1 MHYCSVEV
9 ESATC
14 SRSAPP
20 VPSVAPLPSAPQFAF
35 QHHLKP
41 RPTPVPIL
49 SPHTSSWLWNEA
61 EEERLRQE
69 ELEEELEDSLEELSE
84 GINVLQILEQAYD
97 RTIKA
102 HVAPA
107 VTSPSPL
114 PEYNDGRT
122 PLPSISRSAPS
133 SSPSGPLSQAP
144 VEHVPLMSG
153 SSTALLAVLDHAPRQ
168 AASYAAAAK
177 PSVTSEPPLE
187 GSPSAASTLTET
199 TPITKVSTIANYAAG
214 TLHPS
219 ITLNQE
225 GDCDAV
231 IRVAHIGDCMGMLVR
246 GDEIVWRSEEMWWD
260 VSLVVHFRHWQR
272 PNCLF

>member
-1 MHYCSVEV
+1 MHYCSAEV

-14 SRSAPP
+14 SRSTSP
-20 VPSVAPLPSAPQFAF
+20 VPPVAPLPSAPQFAF

-41 RPTPVPIL
+41 RSAPVPIL

-69 ELEEELEDSLEELSE
+69 EWEEELEDSLEELSE

-102 HVAPA
+102 HVAPVA
-107 VTSPSPL
+107 TPPLPL

-122 PLPSISRSAPS
+122 PLSSVSRSAPS
-133 SSPSGPLSQAP
+133 PSSSGPLSQAP

-168 AASYAAAAK
+168 AASCAAAAK
-177 PSVTSEPPLE
+177 PSVTPEPLLE
-187 GSPSAASTLTET
+187 GSPSAASTLAET
-199 TPITKVSTIANYAAG
+199 TPITKASTIANYAAG

-260 VSLVVHFRHWQR
+260 VSLVVHFRH
-272 PNCLF
+272 